1 MDLLVLDKNFD
12 TIGIIDT
19 YESFNWTDR
28 YNEAGDFEITM
39 VLDTVQHT
47 KELLSIFVEDNY
59 VYLGMS
65 EHLMIIEDL
74 NITTDQEEGN
84 KLVVSGRSLESIL
97 DRRIV
102 WDQIVYPVNA
112 YVKNV
117 YLSLINNSM
126 GSQAD
131 ANRKI
136 SNLVVETPTD
146 TYISSLRLE
155 SGAQYTGDNVYEVIT
170 HICKL
175 KKIGFKILRSV
186 QNGENKF
193 VISLY
198 NGTDRTYD
206 TTKNPNNPPVI
217 FSPYFENITNT
228 NYYKSIKTFK
238 TINLV
243 AGEGEGKDRKRKS
256 AQRTGGT
263 YTGLYRREMYTD
275 ARDISSNVDDQTTM
289 SDSAYKSL
297 LATRGKEKLSEDENG
312 MAETFEGEVDYRT
325 SFVFGEDY
333 FLGDMVE
340 VADIY
345 GHETPARISEI
356 TFSFDEE
363 GFSINP
369 SFTVAADEEITEG
382 D

>member
-369 SFTVAADEEITEG
+369 SFTVAADEDITEG

>member
-65 EHLMIIEDL
+65 EHLMIIEGL

-131 ANRKI
+131 ANRRI

-289 SDSAYKSL
+289 SDITYKSL

>member
-136 SNLVVETPTD
+136 SNLVVVTPTD
-146 TYISSLRLE
+146 AYISSLRLE

-369 SFTVAADEEITEG
+369 SFTVAADEDITEG